1 MSFYKNHSLYL
12 LTRKIWRWGV
22 LLCALGLLS
31 TPASTFASEAQNLFL
46 PGVENVTPYNHPQAL
61 NFLPFSSESDEDMPA
76 NFGDL
81 FSPEPHTQ
89 AQAPH
94 GLQNAQEPISFL
106 RQRFYGSEPFVCPR
120 EEKSYRD
127 LGDHYRNDLEAQA
140 EAFYYALLPGMGRE
154 SFVSLFK
161 DTQRA
166 LEASKPPAFVASKGL
181 YTLYKM
187 ALDVFVC
194 QGDNPLLTLTF
205 FSMLAQPRVRSCV
218 VRQWKKVLDPHGC
231 FVCPV
236 EKMME
241 TFPTIKRKRGHIT
254 VPDFLRSV
262 VRDQVS
268 SDIKS
273 SSLTHGARMYL
284 RHFSQDRK
292 EWHRI
297 VKKDARLL
305 PEMDHLFSY
314 ADHMQPHEAT
324 QLGAVLLYLGHHRE
338 TDYVFLKAHHEKLQE
353 LIEEAFCMDSQALH
367 IYLSL
372 MVKGRG
378 RSRWVKS
385 VILPAPGV
393 TPVQAV
399 MSRECPF

>member
-1 MSFYKNHSLYL
+1 MFFYQRTTLFPGTKNK
-12 LTRKIWRWGV
+12 TRWGTLICAV
-22 LLCALGLLS
+22 CLLGAPITLLA
-31 TPASTFASEAQNLFL
+31 TEAQNLFL
-46 PGVENVTPYNHPQAL
+46 PGVENVTPYNHPQAM
-61 NFLPFSSESDEDMPA
+61 NFLPFSDESEEEMPA

-89 AQAPH
+89 VQPSH
-94 GLQNAQEPISFL
+94 GLQNAQEPISYQ
-106 RQRFYGSEPFVCPR
+106 RQQFYGSEPFVCPR

-127 LGDHYRNDLEAQA
+127 LGDSYRNDLEAQA
-140 EAFYYALLPGMGRE
+140 EAFYIALSPAMRRE

-161 DTQRA
+161 ETQRA
-166 LEASKPPAFVASKGL
+166 LEASKPPAFAASKGL

-187 ALDVFVC
+187 ALDVFAC
-194 QGDNPLLTLTF
+194 QGDKSLLTLTF
-205 FSMLAQPRVRSCV
+205 FSMLENARVRPSV
-218 VRQWKKVLDPHGC
+218 VRLWKEELDPHRC

-241 TFPTIKRKRGHIT
+241 AFPAIKRKRGRIT
-254 VPDFLRSV
+254 MPDFLRSV

-273 SSLTHGARMYL
+273 TALTYGALMYL
-284 RHFSQDRK
+284 HHFSNDKAKWLR
-292 EWHRI
+292 
-297 VKKDARLL
+297 VAAKDARLL

-314 ADHMQPHEAT
+314 ADLMQPHEAT
-324 QLGAVLLYLGHHRE
+324 QLGAVLLFLGHNRE
-338 TDYVFLKAHHEKLQE
+338 TTYIFSKANHGKLQE
-353 LIEEAFCMDSQALH
+353 LIETAFCVDSQTLQ
-367 IYLSL
+367 IYLNL

-393 TPVQAV
+393 TPAQAA